1 MNTELTLEQ
10 AIKNV
15 DYVVSNFRGTV
26 NGVVLSNI
34 EHNDLRNSFITVIK
48 TLNMLQ
54 NKCDNLE
61 KQLEDK
67 NETAEKV
74 E

>member
-34 EHNDLRNSFITVIK
+34 EHNDLRNSFITIIK

-67 NETAEKV
+67 NETTEKV